1 MALSAQDHDLIIEE
15 YKALRAESLR
25 CAQTV
30 ATTVWVGIT
39 GFLVTAGASVA
50 ATRFVREY
58 DSLLLVTLIL
68 LVLQAF
74 GASIMF
80 LSDYWRFIRI
90 GIYIR
95 IKIEEQF
102 ETRFEETSKDLGAQA
117 NTWRPIGWEHW
128 IRGKRRAGWFPLAS
142 LFVLQLPAVTTFVLA
157 LAAALAAIP
166 GVNELTSHL
175 LLVKAGRGLGSD
187 LSLATLLSV
196 VWLLDIGIVHMVARV
211 IYQEIR
217 EQAGEKLVLSPRVL
231 ALDTK

>member
-1 MALSAQDHDLIIEE
+1 M
-15 YKALRAESLR
+15 
-25 CAQTV
+25 

-39 GFLVTAGASVA
+39 GFLVTAGAAVA

-58 DSLLLVTLIL
+58 DTLLLVTLIL

-80 LSDYWRFIRI
+80 LSEYWRFIRV

-95 IKIEEQF
+95 TKIEGQF
-102 ETRFEETSKDLGAQA
+102 ETKVGEMSEDLGTQV

-128 IRGKRRAGWFPLAS
+128 IQGKQRAGWFPLAS
-142 LFVLQLPAVTTFVLA
+142 LFVLQLPAITTFVLA
-157 LAAALAAIP
+157 LAAALAVIP
-166 GVNELTSHL
+166 GVNEWSSHF
-175 LLVKAGRGLGSD
+175 LLVEAGRALVTD
-187 LSLATLLSV
+187 PSLMTLLIIV
-196 VWLLDIGIVHMVARV
+196 CFLDIATVCVVARV

>member
-1 MALSAQDHDLIIEE
+1 MAVSDRDHDLIIEE

-39 GFLVTAGASVA
+39 GFFITAGAAVA
-50 ATRFVREY
+50 ATRFIREY

-68 LVLQAF
+68 LVLQSF
-74 GASIMF
+74 GASVMF

-95 IKIEEQF
+95 TKIEEQF
-102 ETRFEETSKDLGAQA
+102 ESKIEEVSEDLERQVT
-117 NTWRPIGWEHW
+117 TWRPIGWEHW

-142 LFVLQLPAVTTFVLA
+142 LFVLQLPTATTFVLS
-157 LAAALAAIP
+157 LAAALAVIP
-166 GVNELTSHL
+166 GVNKRSSHF
-175 LLVKAGRGLGSD
+175 LVVEAGRALGTD
-187 LSLATLLSV
+187 LSLATLLSI
-196 VWLLDIGIVHMVARV
+196 VWLLDVVIVCIVARV

-217 EQAGEKLVLSPRVL
+217 EGAGEKLVLSPRVL